1 MEPPMIRRRT
11 ETALES
17 QSMPPQDPPDPL
29 SSGMQRSYIKVLIV
43 WAVTLAG
50 LYAFQQYFS

>member
-1 MEPPMIRRRT
+1 MIRRRT

-17 QSMPPQDPPDPL
+17 QSMPPQDLPDPL

>member
-1 MEPPMIRRRT
+1 
-11 ETALES
+11 
-17 QSMPPQDPPDPL
+17 MPPQDLPGL
-29 SSGMQRSYIKVLIV
+29 SSGMQRSYFKVLVI